1 MVLQV
6 LFPSIP
12 NDGGPQSEGARLRC
26 VTTVTSSRDDNAPPS
41 SLSLANTTREVQGA
55 ICLHPMMPSPIHHT
69 TSGGRHESQ
78 RNPAWSIQS
87 EPQVWSACPIPPAT
101 DAVDAARVNGRVDG
115 WVDGPPRSLST
126 VKPVNRSPAWALAA
140 PAHNGTTASETCS
153 ADRPHTRW
161 NPHHWHLCEYRG
173 AGAIAGQPRRI
184 VDWEPDSLKGSLV

>member
-69 TSGGRHESQ
+69 TSGGDTK
-78 RNPAWSIQS
+78 A
-87 EPQVWSACPIPPAT
+87 SAILPGASSPS
-101 DAVDAARVNGRVDG
+101 
-115 WVDGPPRSLST
+115 PRSGLH
-126 VKPVNRSPAWALAA
+126 A
-140 PAHNGTTASETCS
+140 P
-153 ADRPHTRW
+153 
-161 NPHHWHLCEYRG
+161 
-173 AGAIAGQPRRI
+173 
-184 VDWEPDSLKGSLV
+184 SLPLQTPLTLQA